1 MVQYPFGASWHGV
14 RTGERSV
21 MFDAIVQV
29 ELLQIERV
37 LLVVPPQHA
46 GGNVWDPRAERRAKV
61 VSRTNLLSEFG
72 ELDSSSAA

>member
-1 MVQYPFGASWHGV
+1 
-14 RTGERSV
+14 
-21 MFDAIVQV
+21 MFDAVVQV

-46 GGNVWDPRAERRAKV
+46 GGNVRDPRAERRAKV